1 MRPRGPTASIDVL
14 GTIPNGCAVL
24 AEIYPAK
31 LGALSASAHVPMTS
45 EARRHIE
52 ILMHYLLNHRADG
65 FLDLQ
70 RRLARLEPARNAWRA
85 TFPDLDDDQ
94 LSRTLDVYVRS
105 ARYVVKSIPLAP
117 WRGETEMRPLTDA
130 EVHGLRAYLFAKAHL
145 PNQPT
150 KLVVAH
156 AEIDEALRI
165 DPSVLDALAVA
176 FYAPE
181 VRIDTPH
188 PELARRAVS
197 AHPESW
203 LAWLMV
209 ADSTS
214 SRDDPARLT
223 ALAHALEVA
232 PDQPEVL
239 TRIAALKASSG
250 NWDEALAFSTKA
262 LRTGAVRPD
271 LWMIRLAAL
280 PNTARCAE
288 AASLGLSDHR
298 VPRFHPG
305 ACRDQGV
312 AGSSPCVHIAERA
325 LSPATRQRHSSG
337 WTWARGE
344 EVE

>member
-1 MRPRGPTASIDVL
+1 VSIEHLFGPMPEDVREL
-14 GTIPNGCAVL
+14 GRFEDSSWL
-24 AEIYPAK
+24 
-31 LGALSASAHVPMTS
+31 
-45 EARRHIE
+45 
-52 ILMHYLLNHRADG
+52 LMFYLLNHRTDG

-85 TFPDLDDDQ
+85 TFPDLDADQ

-105 ARYVVKSIPLAP
+105 ARFVVKSIPLAP
-117 WRGETEMRPLTDA
+117 WRGETEMRQLTDA

-145 PNQPT
+145 PT
-150 KLVVAH
+150 KPVLAQ
-156 AEIDEALRI
+156 AEIDEALRV

-181 VRIDTPH
+181 VRIDTPQ

-203 LAWLMV
+203 LVAWVMT

-214 SRDDPARLT
+214 SRDPARLT
-223 ALAHALEVA
+223 ALARALEVA

-239 TRIAALKASSG
+239 TRLAALKASSG
-250 NWDEALAFSTKA
+250 DWDEALAFSTKA
-262 LRTGAVRPD
+262 LRTGVVRPD